1 MIHPYYCAYC
11 GDAVQ
16 VSVQGEITRTCGHH
30 GQTVIAERTSILYG
44 EGGAGERSLLDRAW
58 DALGKLAKALR

>member
-1 MIHPYYCAYC
+1 MSFLYHCAIC
-11 GDAVQ
+11 GAEVK
-16 VSVQGEITRTCGHH
+16 VSPEGDVARTCVHH
-30 GQTVIAERTSILYG
+30 GATVTAERTSILYG